1 MNNLEELKAGD
12 KVFISTRCGMTLQTV
27 QRITP
32 TGRVVVNNIQFIDGT
47 NRSNTWNIIVLEEAT
62 EEKIKEYKI
71 RMFVQKVFNKLR
83 ENKCMYYTQTDPLD
97 EIFAQAKKINEI
109 LNLGVQEE
117 NEQEK

>member
-1 MNNLEELKAGD
+1 MNNWVKELKVGD
-12 KVFISTRCGMTLQTV
+12 KVFISTRCGTTLETV

-32 TGRVVVNNIQFIDGT
+32 TGRVVVNNIQFIDGV
-47 NRSNTWNIIVLEEAT
+47 NRANVFDILTLEEAT
-62 EEKIKEYKI
+62 EERIKEYKI
-71 RMFVQKVFNKLR
+71 RRFVQKVFNKLR

-117 NEQEK
+117 NEQ

>member
-1 MNNLEELKAGD
+1 MSNWIKELKAGD
-12 KVFISTRCGMTLQTV
+12 KVFVSNRSGTTLETV

-47 NRSNTWNIIVLEEAT
+47 NKSNMWNIFVLEEAT

-71 RMFVQKVFNKLR
+71 RGFIRRVFNELR
-83 ENKCMYYTQTDPLD
+83 QKKSITY
-97 EIFAQAKKINEI
+97 AQAKKINEI

-117 NEQEK
+117 ND